1 MAIINGTSGI
11 DNLIGTEDADTIDGA
26 GATDAIWGNGGNDLI
41 YGGAGGDV
49 IDPGPGND
57 TVYGGSE
64 ADVIY
69 ASLGDDLLDG
79 ENGPNTLTFQDA
91 TGGVSVDL
99 ARGRTSGALGNDT
112 ITRFGQVI
120 LSRHS
125 DVLQGSEGN
134 DQALASDG
142 DDTLLGGAGNDTL
155 SGDEGDDVLSGGT
168 GNDFLTGGDGNDTV
182 YFSLPRSSY
191 TVTVQ
196 AGIYT
201 EITGPNTE
209 GRDTLFQ
216 IENIVYGQ
224 SAPIGIVVT
233 ATDAGGNLSN
243 GAVIQGTNARDTAS
257 FSAARAAV
265 TVDLSAGIASGPGGS
280 VVLSSIEAVVG
291 SAFADALSGNADDN
305 LFAGGFGDDT
315 INGGEGSDTADY
327 ADANN
332 IVTVDLAQ
340 GSASGGSGNDRLS
353 SVENATGSAFGDTL
367 KGSSSANRLD
377 GGAGADRLE
386 GGGGADI
393 YVVDNAGDLVLETNN
408 STAQDG
414 AGDLQALDIA
424 SNIDTVLASISY
436 TLGNFVEVLE
446 LSGQAPLAGTGNSL
460 ANLLVGNAGHN
471 VLTGL
476 AGNDEID
483 GGDGFDT
490 ASFSGAKSTYT
501 VLATGPTG
509 PASGQW
515 TVTSTS
521 EGTDTLVSIERLAF
535 SDVKLAYDVGSVTT
549 LGNAG
554 SAALLTAALLGKAG
568 LANKAAVG
576 AVMGVLDAGVA
587 LAQAC
592 DLAVSTGLIN
602 TLAGG
607 SDTTSFSKLLLRNLT
622 GSDTDATLVA
632 TLVGL
637 VDSGAYTRGALINAA
652 AVLDLNQANINLTG
666 LAGTGVEYL

>member
-1 MAIINGTSGI
+1 MAK
-11 DNLIGTEDADTIDGA
+11 
-26 GATDAIWGNGGNDLI
+26 
-41 YGGAGGDV
+41 
-49 IDPGPGND
+49 
-57 TVYGGSE
+57 
-64 ADVIY
+64 
-69 ASLGDDLLDG
+69 
-79 ENGPNTLTFQDA
+79 LTPDA
-91 TGGVSVDL
+91 T
-99 ARGRTSGALGNDT
+99 RTEHGLVINEKIIPWGAVWPKDSGAYKK
-112 ITRFGQVI
+112 
-120 LSRHS
+120 
-125 DVLQGSEGN
+125 
-134 DQALASDG
+134 
-142 DDTLLGGAGNDTL
+142 GAQYKADRL
-155 SGDEGDDVLSGGT
+155 LSGGT
-168 GNDFLTGGDGNDTV
+168 GNDFLTGGEGTDTV

-201 EITGPNTE
+201 EVSGPNNE

-216 IENIVYGQ
+216 IENIIYGQ
-224 SAPIGIVVT
+224 SAPIGIIVT
-233 ATDAGGNLSN
+233 ATDASGNLSN
-243 GAVIQGTNARDTAS
+243 GAVIQGTNARDIAS

-265 TVDLSAGIASGPGGS
+265 TVDLATGVASGPGGS

-291 SAFADALSGNADDN
+291 SAFADSLSGNADDN
-305 LFAGGFGDDT
+305 VFAGGFGDDT

-327 ADANN
+327 AEANN
-332 IVTVDLAQ
+332 VVTVDLTQ

-353 SVENATGSAFGDTL
+353 SVENVTGSAFGDTL

-393 YVVDNAGDLVLETNN
+393 YVVDHTGDLVLETSN
-408 STAQDG
+408 STTQDG
-414 AGDLQALDIA
+414 TGDLQSLDIG

-490 ASFSGAKSTYT
+490 AAFSGAKSAYT
-501 VLATGPTG
+501 VLATGPNG

-515 TVTSTS
+515 TVTSST

-535 SDVKLAYDVGSVTT
+535 SDTKLAYDIGSGPAW
-549 LGNAG
+549 GNAG

-576 AVMGVLDAGVA
+576 AVLGVLDAGVT

-592 DLAVSTGLIN
+592 DLSVSTGLIN

-632 TLVGL
+632 ALSGL

-652 AVLDLNQANINLTG
+652 AVLGLNQANINLTG
-666 LAGTGVEYL
+666 LAITGLEYL